1 MLPPIPRCSQHAAT
15 PMMLSEH
22 SPKASIS
29 GLFCDNVPLAVLQ
42 MRLQKLRLMAGM
54 LRRKLVD
61 WMQYAGIGKQGEQR
75 DFATHTTGYTRISSN
90 ARKCNDQRFGK
101 QGKKLHQP
109 VFMTRNRHFKTSLAS
124 IYAPSF
130 FLCPTKKP
138 NPKSSVLNV
147 ILLPLG
153 KKNTSPFS
161 AFTSLPVSSLM

>member
-1 MLPPIPRCSQHAAT
+1 
-15 PMMLSEH
+15 MMLSEH

-29 GLFCDNVPLAVLQ
+29 GLFCDDFQLGALQ
-42 MRLQKLRLMAGM
+42 TRLENLRLMADM
-54 LRRKLVD
+54 LRHELHD
-61 WMQYAGIGKQGEQR
+61 WMQYADIGKQGEQR

-90 ARKCNDQRFGK
+90 ARNRKHQRLGK
-101 QGKKLHQP
+101 QGKKLHP
-109 VFMTRNRHFKTSLAS
+109 SVFMTRDLHFKTSLAS

>member
-1 MLPPIPRCSQHAAT
+1 
-15 PMMLSEH
+15 MLSEH
-22 SPKASIS
+22 SLKATIS
-29 GLFCDNVPLAVLQ
+29 GLFCDNFQPGVLQ
-42 MRLQKLRLMAGM
+42 MRLEILRLMADT
-54 LRRKLVD
+54 LRCELLD
-61 WMQYAGIGKQGEQR
+61 WMQYADIGKQGEQR

-90 ARKCNDQRFGK
+90 ARKCNDQRLGK
-101 QGKKLHQP
+101 QGKKLHRS
-109 VFMTRNRHFKTSLAS
+109 VFMTRNRHSKASLAS

-130 FLCPTKKP
+130 FLCPTKNP